1 MAEGAADL
9 PVALQV
15 LVALLTGAGLVV
27 MLRRMPWEA
36 FFIPGR
42 AQLFVGAFIA
52 LLVIWTLR
60 AQTVDGLALHL
71 MGMTA
76 VTLVFGWQLAILLA
90 FLVVGVLGL
99 FGVLPMST
107 VPLTVLLA
115 GILPVAVT
123 WGLLRL
129 TETRLPPHMFIY
141 LYGVAF
147 LGGALSAVVVVLGTA
162 AVYGL
167 FTELAWHEVYRDY
180 VRYLP
185 LLILPESVV
194 NGIVVTAL
202 VVLRPG
208 WLATWSDERY
218 LHGR

>member
-9 PVALQV
+9 PVAL
-15 LVALLTGAGLVV
+15 LVIVGLLTGGGLVLL
-27 MLRRMPWEA
+27 LRRMPWEA
-36 FFIPGR
+36 LFVPGR
-42 AQLFVGAFIA
+42 AELFVAA
-52 LLVIWTLR
+52 LLTLLLIWSLR
-60 AQTVDGLALHL
+60 AQVVDGLALHL
-71 MGMTA
+71 MGMAA
-76 VTLVFGWQLAILLA
+76 VTLIFGWQLAILLA
-90 FLVVGVLGL
+90 FLVTGMLGL
-99 FGVLPMST
+99 FGVLPMAA

-115 GILPVAVT
+115 GALPVAVT

-129 TETRLPPHMFIY
+129 TETRFPPHMFIY

-147 LGGALSAVVVVLGTA
+147 LGGALSAAVTVLGTGVIHA
-162 AVYGL
+162 L
-167 FTELAWHEVYRDY
+167 FTELAWSEVYRDY

-185 LLILPESVV
+185 LLVLPESVV
-194 NGIVVTAL
+194 NGIVITAM

>member
-15 LVALLTGAGLVV
+15 LVALLTGAGLVL

-36 FFIPGR
+36 FFFPGR
-42 AQLFVGAFIA
+42 AQLFAGAFIA

-147 LGGALSAVVVVLGTA
+147 LGGALSAVVAVLGTA

>member
-15 LVALLTGAGLVV
+15 LVALLTGAGLVL

-36 FFIPGR
+36 FFFPGR

-147 LGGALSAVVVVLGTA
+147 LGGALSAVVAVLGTA